1 MAALAAKNTHVPYR
15 NSKLTQLLQDSLQG
29 NAKVMMFMHISP
41 EANMFSESVSTLK
54 FATRVSQITLGQ
66 VCTRHLAATGAAES
80 ICKCSPAQPC
90 GMHAACFIFWPS
102 FCSLYNVH
110 T

>member
-1 MAALAAKNTHVPYR
+1 MSCLCSLSAGDRLVEAQHINKSLSALGDVMAALASKNNHVPYR

-41 EANMFSESVSTLK
+41 EANMFHESVSTLK

-66 VCTRHLAATGAAES
+66 VGPAT
-80 ICKCSPAQPC
+80 
-90 GMHAACFIFWPS
+90 ACRA
-102 FCSLYNVH
+102 V
-110 T
+110 TAV